1 MKIVVCGMSG
11 FVGSALHDFLTAQ
24 HHEVVSLSIRS
35 DTHVESIV
43 KILDG
48 SDIVINLA
56 GANILGRW
64 STTYKKLLRSSR
76 LETTASLTH
85 ALTHCINPPRT
96 LLNASA
102 VGVYDSYHQ
111 HDEYS
116 RHLGNDF
123 LASLVQEWEEAALS
137 AKALGTRVC
146 IMRFGVVYGN
156 GGGAMAK
163 ILPPFT
169 LGLGGRMGDGF
180 QMISW
185 IHVEDLVRAC
195 LFFIENEEQEGVFN
209 LTTLEPICNLQQ
221 TKKIG
226 KHLHRPT
233 FMSIPSWV
241 VKLIFGEGSCVM
253 LDSKEVYPRRLQ
265 EAGFTFK
272 YPTFDSAMEQ
282 IVHDQG

>member
-1 MKIVVCGMSG
+1 MKIVICGMSG
-11 FVGSALHDFLTAQ
+11 FVGGALSDFLSLQ
-24 HHEVVSLSIRS
+24 HHDVVSLSIRS
-35 DTHVESIV
+35 NTSTESIV
-43 KILDG
+43 TVLEG
-48 SDIVINLA
+48 SDVVINLS

-64 STTYKKLLRSSR
+64 NTAYKKLLRSSR
-76 LETTASLTH
+76 LETTAALTH
-85 ALTHCINPPRT
+85 ALTHCSNPPRT
-96 LLNASA
+96 LVNASA

-116 RHLGNDF
+116 RYFGDDF
-123 LASLVQEWEEAALS
+123 LASLVQDWEEAALG

-146 IMRFGVVYGN
+146 IMRFGVVYGH
-156 GGGAMAK
+156 GGGAMSK
-163 ILPPFT
+163 MLPPFK

-195 LFFIENEEQEGVFN
+195 LFLIENQELEGIFN
-209 LTTLEPICNLQQ
+209 FTAPEPICNLEQ
-221 TKKIG
+221 TKKMG
-226 KHLHRPT
+226 KALHRPV
-233 FMSIPSWV
+233 FMNIPSWL

-253 LDSKEVYPRRLQ
+253 LDSKEVYPKRLQ

-272 YPTFDSAMEQ
+272 YPTFDSAMAQ